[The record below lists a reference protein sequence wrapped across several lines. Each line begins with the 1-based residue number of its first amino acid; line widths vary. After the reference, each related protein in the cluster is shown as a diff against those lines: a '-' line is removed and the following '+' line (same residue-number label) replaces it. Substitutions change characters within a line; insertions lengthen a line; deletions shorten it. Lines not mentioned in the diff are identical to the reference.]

1 MYSDGLYGDGVD
13 DVDDVDDVPGEEGVD
28 VPGCLH
34 QISLSSP
41 PHLGWLISSDS
52 PRVSR
57 LNCSIWRILAL
68 LLLRVKTTAP
78 IAVPTMMTITPK
90 VTLDPAVRTE
100 AAIRSRS
107 LDDK

>member
-1 MYSDGLYGDGVD
+1 MYSDGLYGDG
-13 DVDDVDDVPGEEGVD
+13 VDDVDDVPGEEGVD

-34 QISLSSP
+34 QISLSS
-41 PHLGWLISSDS
+41 WLISHDS
-52 PRVSR
+52 PLVSR
-57 LNCSIWRILAL
+57 LSCSIWRILAL

-78 IAVPTMMTITPK
+78 MAVPTMMTITPK